1 VAENSKIEWTD
12 HTFNP
17 WHGCTKVSPACDH
30 CYAEAFSRRIGF
42 SEAGSKFP
50 IWGKDAERRFFG
62 DEHWNEPL
70 KWNRAAEREGVRK
83 RVFCGSM
90 CDVME
95 SYSGA
100 GHLVKETIEESR
112 HWLLRIIERTPNLD
126 WLLLTKRP
134 QNFRRFLPDNW
145 LRGSMPENIWGM
157 TTVESADYL
166 WRVQELQR
174 VPFRVRGL
182 SIEPLL
188 GPIFLAQFLWGISDR
203 IHWAIVGG
211 ESGHG
216 ARPMH
221 PDWARKLRDQCK
233 EAKVA
238 FHFKQWGEWVSV
250 SEVAGPGKHYHFPD
264 GVTVRRVGKKAAG
277 RTLDGRTWD
286 EVPELRSVT

>member
-17 WHGCTKVSPACDH
+17 FWGCTKVSPACDH
-30 CYAEAFSRRIGF
+30 CYAESFSKRVGY
-42 SEAGSKFP
+42 SETGSKFP
-50 IWGKDAERRFFG
+50 IWGKDAERRFF
-62 DEHWNEPL
+62 DAKHWEEPK
-70 KWNRAAEREGVRK
+70 KWDREAAREGVRK

-95 SYSGA
+95 DYNGT

-112 HWLLRIIERTPNLD
+112 RWLWNLIVRTPNLD

-134 QNFRRFLPDNW
+134 QNYRRFLPDSW
-145 LRGSMPENIWGM
+145 LRGNIPPNVWGM
-157 TTVESADYL
+157 TTVESGDYL
-166 WRVQELQR
+166 WRVEELVK
-174 VPFRVRGL
+174 VPFNVRGL
-182 SIEPLL
+182 SVEPLL
-188 GPIFLAQFLWGISDR
+188 GSLHLTPHLEMGS
-203 IHWAIVGG
+203 IHWVIAGG

-216 ARPMH
+216 ARPMN
-221 PDWARKLRDQCK
+221 PVWVRNLRDQCSD
-233 EAKVA
+233 AKVA

-250 SEVAGPGKHYHFPD
+250 SEVAGSGEHHHFTD

-286 EVPELRSVT
+286 EVPEGACL